1 MDESIWKSQ
10 RALAPAGP
18 LPIDSRPVRPPA
30 LRLLALLLLA
40 ACLSACRAESGER
53 GASGAWVRR
62 DLWGERPEVEV
73 SPFGGR
79 RRPFGREVSY
89 LGTSEVRDLSKVPP
103 QQLAN
108 IPRRTAAQVR
118 ALSQS
123 AGSRLKWRVKV
134 GPEAYVSFIPLGTPA
149 DRPPCPCTFRMG
161 VRTPDGAIHELSR
174 LPVDPMGPIAQAA
187 VEVPL
192 AAWQGQ
198 EIDLLFQIDGPPPV
212 PGQPVPAALWGSP
225 ALYQRGGAAASP
237 RRDDGRRPNV
247 LLIGFDTLRA
257 DALGPWG
264 RTPSLSPSLD
274 RLAAE
279 SDVWLDAYST
289 FNVTNPSFV
298 SILTGLYGKDHG
310 VYDLQTPLPRARTT
324 LAELFAGAG
333 YDTLAVISARHLG
346 DHNSGLGQG
355 FGQVITAGEHHS
367 AELAVDLTADW
378 LAARSAPSDRK
389 EAGAKPFFAWLHLFD
404 PHTPHTPPEPYAVGF
419 RPAAPMG
426 LAPVSSWVPFR
437 PPGPRDFDEPVLGGQ
452 RDLYAGEVA
461 YLDRQLG
468 RLLDF
473 LESRGLLED
482 TVLALVADHGE
493 NLGDHGILY
502 RHLGLWDT
510 TTHVPLLIR
519 RPGPRAEGRQFRGLV
534 QTLDLFPTLLRQ
546 AGLAVPDQDGRDLYE
561 LTADGKTG
569 RRAVFAEHAGR
580 LGLMVRTDAHLY
592 TLSAGNNPRL
602 IPDGPALYDLAAD
615 PAQNVNRAGQ
625 GLPAEKELDTLL
637 KRWLAD
643 RRPSTAPRSR
653 ALSEEEEQRLR
664 ALGYN

>member
-1 MDESIWKSQ
+1 
-10 RALAPAGP
+10 
-18 LPIDSRPVRPPA
+18 VRLPA
-30 LRLLALLLLA
+30 LRPLALLLVLGLA
-40 ACLSACRAESGER
+40 GCRAESGDP
-53 GASGAWVRR
+53 GASGAWIRR
-62 DLWGERPEVEV
+62 DLWAERPEVEA
-73 SPFGGR
+73 SPFGKA
-79 RRPFGREVSY
+79 RRPFAREMSY
-89 LGTSEVRDLSKVPP
+89 LGTAEVRDLSKVPP
-103 QQLAN
+103 QQLIN
-108 IPRRTAAQVR
+108 IPKRTAAQVR
-118 ALSQS
+118 ALAQS

-134 GPEAYVSFIPLGTPA
+134 GPAAYVSFIPLGHPA

-161 VRTPDGAIHELSR
+161 VRAPDGAIHELSR
-174 LPVDPMGPIAQAA
+174 LPVEPMGPIAQAA

-192 AAWQGQ
+192 AAWEGQ
-198 EIDLLFQIDGPPPV
+198 EIDLLLQVDGPAAA
-212 PGQPVPAALWGSP
+212 PGQPVPSALWGSP
-225 ALYQRGGAAASP
+225 ALYQRGDLPAAP
-237 RRDDGRRPNV
+237 RRTAERRLNVLPNI

-264 RTPSLSPSLD
+264 RTPSLSPAFD

-289 FNVTNPSFV
+289 FNITNPSFV

-310 VYDLQTPLPRARTT
+310 VYDLQTPLPRQRTT

-333 YDTLAVISARHLG
+333 YDTLAVISAHHLG

-378 LAARSAPSDRK
+378 LAGR
-389 EAGAKPFFAWLHLFD
+389 AGRQDAKPFFAWLHLFD

-437 PPGPRDFDEPVLGGQ
+437 PPGPRTFDEPVLGGQ
-452 RDLYAGEVA
+452 RDLYDGEVA

-473 LESRGLLED
+473 LESRGMLED

-502 RHLGLWDT
+502 RHLGLWDS

-519 RPGPRAEGRQFRGLV
+519 RPGPRQEGRRFQGLV

-561 LTADGKTG
+561 LTDQGRTG

-580 LGLMVRTDAHLY
+580 LGLMVRTGSHLY
-592 TLSAGNNPRL
+592 TLSQGNNPRL
-602 IPDGPALYDLAAD
+602 VPDGPALYDLTAD
-615 PAQNVNRAGQ
+615 PAQNVDLAGRS
-625 GLPAEKELDTLL
+625 LPAEKELHTLL
-637 KRWLAD
+637 QRWLAD
-643 RRPSTAPRSR
+643 RRPAATPKSR
-653 ALSEEEEQRLR
+653 ALSAEEEQRLR